1 MALKDKLKGLPRVYY
16 FNNNKV
22 LDEHMDRSLSNLDVM
37 DYSCM
42 RIKYTSENIS
52 EWKDL
57 ILNRSDYKLPVSV
70 AGFSI
75 SVLEFLKD
83 WLDVTEQ
90 DQDPELIIMRDT
102 IDWEVAQT
110 DLSYTWDFD
119 WKYIHSRLPY
129 DWDCFQFGFEN
140 LHYIPFYLHQI
151 MPATTFGPSLLN
163 RRYVKKLVRLHYKD
177 GKYDLNGK
185 IAKLNF
191 GLKSGTVDYFIGHN
205 GKTYCLPLLPN
216 NPKFFPS
223 NTKKFKVVRACKLAY
238 YDWWVN
244 ESKKFSL
251 EEIFTYGKTNDLGM
265 IRKTMNYYN

>member
-90 DQDPELIIMRDT
+90 DQDSELIIT
-102 IDWEVAQT
+102 V
-110 DLSYTWDFD
+110 SYT
-119 WKYIHSRLPY
+119 HLTLP
-129 DWDCFQFGFEN
+129 
-140 LHYIPFYLHQI
+140 
-151 MPATTFGPSLLN
+151 
-163 RRYVKKLVRLHYKD
+163 
-177 GKYDLNGK
+177 
-185 IAKLNF
+185 
-191 GLKSGTVDYFIGHN
+191 
-205 GKTYCLPLLPN
+205 
-216 NPKFFPS
+216 
-223 NTKKFKVVRACKLAY
+223 TKA
-238 YDWWVN
+238 
-244 ESKKFSL
+244 
-251 EEIFTYGKTNDLGM
+251 
-265 IRKTMNYYN
+265 